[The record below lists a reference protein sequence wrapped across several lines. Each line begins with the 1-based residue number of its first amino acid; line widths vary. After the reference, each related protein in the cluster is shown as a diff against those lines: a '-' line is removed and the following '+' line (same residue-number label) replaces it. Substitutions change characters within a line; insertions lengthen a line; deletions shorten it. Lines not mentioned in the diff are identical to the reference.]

1 MSQKDPVLLPQ
12 FNPFLILKVMQ
23 IINLLQRQILFLLW
37 TVHLLRKVL
46 GQHICLAPAPL
57 LLKSLRMKGQ
67 E

>member
-23 IINLLQRQILFLLW
+23 IIFLFLLW
-37 TVHLLRKVL
+37 IVHLLRKVL